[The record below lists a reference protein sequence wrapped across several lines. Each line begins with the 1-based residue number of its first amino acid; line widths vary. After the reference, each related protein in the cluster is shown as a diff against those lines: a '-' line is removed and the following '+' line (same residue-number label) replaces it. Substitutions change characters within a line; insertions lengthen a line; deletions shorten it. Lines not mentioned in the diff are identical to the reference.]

1 MQCNF
6 KILFWGLR
14 KDLKPIDLSISGFV
28 SYTTIESAQ
37 AAIQAMNGFQIGT
50 KRLKVQI
57 KKPKDVSKP
66 YWLIILDQ
74 EQLCGDDDSDTYV
87 IIIIIIRWNILF
99 NEFLY
104 LQRALW

>member
-1 MQCNF
+1 M
-6 KILFWGLR
+6 
-14 KDLKPIDLSISGFV
+14 KPNDLSISGFV

-66 YWLIILDQ
+66 YWLINYSGSRTIMR
-74 EQLCGDDDSDTYV
+74 
-87 IIIIIIRWNILF
+87 RWWFGHICNHYNNNTMEYSI
-99 NEFLY
+99 
-104 LQRALW
+104 